1 MIPTL
6 IVRRL
11 PSSTPVPWP
20 LFSISRTVQILQQK
34 QKQQAPTRQ
43 TRSSS
48 SRSSSSAQYLSRQ
61 SQDPFVKARTSPST
75 STNGKSKSS
84 NTTSTLTP
92 SETFVARSAFK
103 LLQLQAKYHGKLL
116 RPGMNIVDLG
126 AAPGGWCQAAH
137 GEMSRTSDR
146 GRGRGKE
153 GKIIAVDLLALH
165 QAVASLDDVHFIRG
179 DFLDPRIQARI
190 SDLIRV
196 GEGTSTTRKGKEGKV
211 DLVLSDMLSNL
222 SGNPLRDAQLSQDLC
237 SAALSFA
244 LSHLTPPVPRTLS
257 SQNQQSLPLSSSSSP
272 LSAITTKERSPP
284 SLVMK
289 SLQSD
294 LTPLFKKEL
303 EQNFDWVKW
312 EKPTSSRPESR
323 EGFWVCGG
331 LKLKGRGKKT
341 GEKTVTGKE
350 EEEEGGLF
358 F

>member
-1 MIPTL
+1 M
-6 IVRRL
+6 
-11 PSSTPVPWP
+11 
-20 LFSISRTVQILQQK
+20 
-34 QKQQAPTRQ
+34 
-43 TRSSS
+43 
-48 SRSSSSAQYLSRQ
+48 
-61 SQDPFVKARTSPST
+61 KARTSPST

-103 LLQLQAKYHGKLL
+103 LLQLQAKYHGKLI

-137 GEMSRTSDR
+137 GEMSRTSER
-146 GRGRGKE
+146 GRARGKE

-165 QAVASLDDVHFIRG
+165 QAVASLEDVHFIRG

-196 GEGTSTTRKGKEGKV
+196 GDGTNRSKGKEGKV

-237 SAALSFA
+237 SAALTFA

-257 SQNQQSLPLSSSSSP
+257 SQNQQSLPLSASSSP
-272 LSAITTKERSPP
+272 LSTISTKERSPP

-303 EQNFDWVKW
+303 EHNFEWVKW

-331 LKLKGRGKKT
+331 LKSQGGGTKVGKKD
-341 GEKTVTGKE
+341 VAGKQ